1 MLDLDRLQDFDRA
14 LATLGQKK
22 STQAN
27 SLQSKA
33 KAA

>member
-1 MLDLDRLQDFDRA
+1 MLDLDRLQDFDRTLAA
-14 LATLGQKK
+14 LSQKK

-27 SLQSKA
+27 GLQSKA